1 MKSLMGWLAIVL
13 ATLSLAPSFVPG
25 AMSLIGLLTSLGAL
39 IISLLS
45 ITKGKKIYFNITLII
60 IVTGVLFINDAL
72 RVWQPL
78 PMPINAKITMYGIF
92 GLVVLISLFA
102 AKEISEK
109 EKVT

>member
-1 MKSLMGWLAIVL
+1 V
-13 ATLSLAPSFVPG
+13 
-25 AMSLIGLLTSLGAL
+25 AL

-102 AKEISEK
+102 AKEISEN
-109 EKVT
+109 EKFT